1 MNKTGI
7 LALLALSAGLSGCAT
22 KRTTGDVDPELGCRD
37 RTVWVNHGPAFL
49 IAYPEYIEVC
59 AGRTITVEIRP
70 SVGPGQAQTMQAGGE
85 AVDWLDGRNGDE
97 GTGRGTSEIHLVVRE
112 SAAEAV
118 YKYSIRIAG
127 VGTLDPRVRVV
138 RR

>member
-1 MNKTGI
+1 MNKIGI
-7 LALLALSAGLSGCAT
+7 LLMLAVSTGLFGCAT
-22 KRTTGDVDPELGCRD
+22 NGTMGDVDPELDCRD
-37 RTVWVNHGPAFL
+37 RRVTVNHGPAFL

-59 AGRTITVEIRP
+59 AGQTITVQVTPRVPAGE
-70 SVGPGQAQTMQAGGE
+70 AATMQGSGDPVE
-85 AVDWLDGRNGDE
+85 ASWLNNRNRSE
-97 GTGRGTSEIHLVVRE
+97 SSEILIEVPE
-112 SAAEAV
+112 AAAYAV